1 MSPGRRFALLAA
13 IMLAVLGSA
22 LSWFLDR
29 AATDQALAL
38 AERQNIGL
46 SKTLAS
52 TLRRDIRQFIADAA
66 TMDAPALRN
75 DPRAASFRNA
85 LQLHLVGLPIAKVKI
100 YDARGLTVFSTDRIQ
115 IGEDKSANP
124 GFKTAIAGGVAT
136 ELVFRDQFSAFDE
149 IVVDRNLLSSY
160 VPIADFAGR
169 IDSVFEIYQDVTD
182 LLSDLRRT
190 RWIRDAAIFG
200 ALALAYVLLLLA
212 LRRRS

>member
-1 MSPGRRFALLAA
+1 MSSGRRFTLLAA
-13 IMLAVLGSA
+13 IVLVALGTA

-29 AATDQALAL
+29 AATDQTLSL
-38 AERQNIGL
+38 AEQQNVGL
-46 SKTLAS
+46 SRTLAS
-52 TLRRDIRQFIADAA
+52 TLRRDIRQFLGDAA

-100 YDARGLTVFSTDRIQ
+100 YDARGLTVFSTDRLQ

-124 GFKTAIAGGVAT
+124 GFKTALAGGVAT
-136 ELVFRDQFSAFDE
+136 ELTFRDQFSAFDE
-149 IVVDRNLLSSY
+149 VVVDRNLLSSY

-169 IDSVFEIYQDVTD
+169 VDSVFEIYQDVTD
-182 LLSDLRRT
+182 LLASLGRT
-190 RWIRDAAIFG
+190 RRVRDAVIFG
-200 ALALAYVLLLLA
+200 TLAVAYLLLLA

>member
-1 MSPGRRFALLAA
+1 MSSGRRFTLLAA
-13 IMLAVLGSA
+13 IVLVALGTA

-29 AATDQALAL
+29 AATDQTLSL
-38 AERQNIGL
+38 AEQQNVGL
-46 SKTLAS
+46 SRTLAS
-52 TLRRDIRQFIADAA
+52 TLRRDIRQFLGDAA

-100 YDARGLTVFSTDRIQ
+100 YDARGLTVFSTDRLQ

-124 GFKTAIAGGVAT
+124 GFKTALAGGVAT
-136 ELVFRDQFSAFDE
+136 ELTFRDQFSAFDE
-149 IVVDRNLLSSY
+149 VVVDRNLLSSY

-169 IDSVFEIYQDVTD
+169 VDSVFEIYQDVTD
-182 LLSDLRRT
+182 LLASLGRT
-190 RWIRDAAIFG
+190 RRVRDAVIFG
-200 ALALAYVLLLLA
+200 ALAVAYLLLLM